1 MKEMTRDEAVRLAR
15 HSVLIGALTNG
26 SLAVVKGVA
35 GVLGN
40 SQALIADAIESISD
54 VLSSLVVLGGL
65 KVAAE
70 APSEKHPYGKGRAE
84 PMAAAVIAFM
94 LFGAAVL
101 VAISSVRE
109 IMHPHHTPAAFTL
122 IVLLGVIF
130 VKEVLF
136 RFVRDRGAQTRS
148 MALEADAWH
157 HRSDAITSLAAFIG
171 ITIALIGGKGF
182 EAADDWAALVAA
194 GILAFNAW
202 HLLRPAV
209 NELTDAV
216 PDEKIVSEIREIA
229 YSVKGVKGTHRCWVR
244 KLGLDY
250 FVDLDILVDGSLS
263 VREGHDLA
271 HEVHDAVTARLP
283 FVRKVMVH
291 VEPEDEFGRFKL
303 GWESDQKSAELE

>member
-1 MKEMTRDEAVRLAR
+1 MSELTRAEAVRLAR
-15 HSVLIGALTNG
+15 HSVMVGVFTNGAL
-26 SLAVVKGVA
+26 AIVKGVA
-35 GVLGN
+35 GVLGH
-40 SQALIADAIESISD
+40 SQALIADAIESTSD
-54 VLSSLVVLGGL
+54 ILSSLVVLAGL

-70 APSEKHPYGKGRAE
+70 APTKKHPYGKGRAE
-84 PMAAAVIAFM
+84 PVAAAVIALM
-94 LFGAAVL
+94 LFGAAVV
-101 VAISSVRE
+101 VAITSVRE
-109 IMHPHHTPAAFTL
+109 IMHPHQTPAAFTL
-122 IVLLGVIF
+122 IVLVGVIL

-136 RFVRDRGAQTRS
+136 RFVRDRGAETKS

-171 ITIALIGGKGF
+171 ITIALIGGRGY

-202 HLLRPAV
+202 HLLRPALS
-209 NELTDAV
+209 ELTDAV
-216 PDEKIVSEIREIA
+216 PDQKIVAEIREIA
-229 YSVKGVKGTHRCWVR
+229 YTVKGVKGTHRCWVR

-250 FVDLDILVDGSLS
+250 FVDLDILVEGSLS

-271 HEVHDAVTARLP
+271 HEVNDAVTNRLP

-303 GWESDQKSAELE
+303 DWEEAEEESQSQ

>member
-1 MKEMTRDEAVRLAR
+1 MSEMSRAEAVRLAR
-15 HSVLIGALTNG
+15 HSVVVGVLTNG
-26 SLAVVKGVA
+26 VLAVVKGVA

-40 SQALIADAIESISD
+40 SQALIADAIESFSD

-70 APSEKHPYGKGRAE
+70 APSQKHPYGKGRAE
-84 PMAAAVIAFM
+84 PMAAAVIALM
-94 LFGAAVL
+94 LFGAAIV
-101 VAISSVRE
+101 VAITSVRE
-109 IMHPHHTPAAFTL
+109 IINPHHTPAAFTL
-122 IVLLGVIF
+122 IVLVGVIL

-136 RFVRDRGAQTRS
+136 RFVRDRSTQTRS

-171 ITIALIGGKGF
+171 ITIALIGGRGF

-202 HLLRPAV
+202 HLLRPALS
-209 NELTDAV
+209 ELTDAV
-216 PDEKIVSEIREIA
+216 PDQKIVAEIREIA
-229 YSVKGVKGTHRCWVR
+229 FTVKGVKGTHRCWVR

-250 FVDLDILVDGSLS
+250 FVDLDILVGGNLS

-303 GWESDQKSAELE
+303 DWEEGDEE

>member
-1 MKEMTRDEAVRLAR
+1 MREMTRDEAVRLAR
-15 HSVLIGALTNG
+15 HSVVVGVLTNG
-26 SLAVVKGVA
+26 ALAVVKGAA

-40 SQALIADAIESISD
+40 SQALIADAIESTSD

-70 APSEKHPYGKGRAE
+70 APSQKHPYGKGRAE
-84 PMAAAVIAFM
+84 PMAAAVIALM
-94 LFGAAVL
+94 LFGAAIV
-101 VAISSVRE
+101 VAITSVWE
-109 IMHPHHTPAAFTL
+109 IMHPHQTPAAFTL

-136 RFVRDRGAQTRS
+136 RFVRDRGKKTKS

-157 HRSDAITSLAAFIG
+157 HRSDAITSFAAFIG
-171 ITIALIGGKGF
+171 ISIALIGGPGF
-182 EAADDWAALVAA
+182 EAADDWAALLAA

-202 HLLRPAV
+202 HLLRPALS
-209 NELTDAV
+209 ELTDAV
-216 PDEKIVSEIREIA
+216 PDQKIVAEIREIA

-250 FVDLDILVDGSLS
+250 FVDLDILVEGGLS

-271 HEVHDAVTARLP
+271 HQVNDAVTARLP

-303 GWESDQKSAELE
+303 DWEEGDAER

>member
-1 MKEMTRDEAVRLAR
+1 MPMREMTRDEAVRLAR
-15 HSVLIGALTNG
+15 HSVVVGVLTNG
-26 SLAVVKGVA
+26 ALAVVKGAA

-40 SQALIADAIESISD
+40 SQALIADAIESTSD

-70 APSEKHPYGKGRAE
+70 APSQKHPYGKGRAE
-84 PMAAAVIAFM
+84 PMAAAVIALM
-94 LFGAAVL
+94 LFGAAIV
-101 VAISSVRE
+101 VAITSVWE
-109 IMHPHHTPAAFTL
+109 IMHPHQTPAAFTL

-136 RFVRDRGAQTRS
+136 RFVRDRGKKTKS

-157 HRSDAITSLAAFIG
+157 HRSDAITSFAAFIG
-171 ITIALIGGKGF
+171 ISIALIGGPGF
-182 EAADDWAALVAA
+182 EAADDWAALLAA

-202 HLLRPAV
+202 HLLRPALS
-209 NELTDAV
+209 ELTDAV
-216 PDEKIVSEIREIA
+216 PDQKIVAEIREIA

-250 FVDLDILVDGSLS
+250 FVDLDILVEGGLS

-271 HEVHDAVTARLP
+271 HQVNDAVTARLP

-303 GWESDQKSAELE
+303 DWEEGDAER